1 MSVDSK
7 LFVTCSKED
16 VITLGS
22 SVAEALNKY
31 SRQKLDDYWTNNTD
45 ACNRFH
51 FLHNESYKG
60 QREKFTNGV
69 SITSYNFDMFTFTF
83 GNGDDSLRSL
93 HMFPTCSD
101 DHNDI
106 VEGYKVIFSI
116 GYWGGS
122 DEILMVVAEAI
133 KEFGEV
139 YYDFND
145 CDDLDFI
152 KL

>member
-7 LFVTCSKED
+7 LFVKCNKED
-16 VITLGS
+16 VIAIGI

-31 SRQKLDDYWTNNTD
+31 SRQKLDNYWTNNTD
-45 ACNRFH
+45 ACNRTH
-51 FLHNESYKG
+51 FLHNEHYKG

-83 GNGDDSLRSL
+83 GNGDDLLRSL

-101 DHNDI
+101 DHNDV

-116 GYWGGS
+116 GYRGS
-122 DEILMVVAEAI
+122 SEEIMSVLSEAL
-133 KEFGEV
+133 KPYGDA

-145 CDDLDFI
+145 CDDVGFI